1 MSSAFP
7 TFRRTDWRTDE
18 QHQDPQVCF
27 ADNKNL
33 LSLQLYPEVEEI
45 ALEHLRQA
53 LNHYEKKKDVD
64 ERKKRFLTDPESELE
79 TIEAH

>member
-1 MSSAFP
+1 M
-7 TFRRTDWRTDE
+7 
-18 QHQDPQVCF
+18 
-27 ADNKNL
+27 NKYL